1 MVSDSDR
8 LSATGEA
15 VSWNPV
21 PDAEQRQ
28 PRRACKRRSWQYMNV
43 GVYVFKCPFL
53 VLSVPVQSHR
63 KLLYRLA
70 SPRHSVARRRRLD
83 EYAARLSAGIALS
96 KRIYTACAPQRHL
109 PSFAATTL

>member
-43 GVYVFKCPFL
+43 GVYVFN
-53 VLSVPVQSHR
+53 LSFSCSQRPGSV
-63 KLLYRLA
+63 
-70 SPRHSVARRRRLD
+70 SP
-83 EYAARLSAGIALS
+83 E
-96 KRIYTACAPQRHL
+96 TAL
-109 PSFAATTL
+109 PSRVAASFSRQAATPRRIRCPS